1 MNHKL
6 NFSRSLAVRTTVEDY
21 SATELCA
28 LMKSIEV
35 SNSARVV
42 ALNGTR
48 EMLEAVLNTPQ
59 LNYYLRCNYKA
70 VIDAVEMGRCSF
82 KQWDAPARA
91 TVVVTDHPQGARVSI
106 LGTEMSVVVPDGFVE
121 KYTVEQNSVD
131 GVFLDSDRFDF
142 VFAFPAAV
150 SCYHPLIKMLREA
163 SQHLECID
171 SFRSIDTLGQTE
183 SALRLFA

>member
-1 MNHKL
+1 MKKMS
-6 NFSRSLAVRTTVEDY
+6 FSRSLYVRETVENY

-35 SNSARVV
+35 SRDARVV

-48 EMLEAVLNTPQ
+48 EMLEAILNTPQ
-59 LNYYLRCNYKA
+59 LNYYLRCNYKS
-70 VIDAVEMGRCSF
+70 VIDAVEMGKCSF
-82 KQWDAPARA
+82 RKWGAPARA
-91 TVVVTDHPQGARVSI
+91 TVVVTNHHEGVRVSI

-121 KYTVEQNSVD
+121 KYDVAQSSVD
-131 GVFLDSDRFDF
+131 GVLLDADRFDF
-142 VFAFPAAV
+142 VFTFPAAI
-150 SCYHPLIKMLREA
+150 SCYYPLIKMLREA

-171 SFRSIDTLGQTE
+171 AFRLQDVSGQME